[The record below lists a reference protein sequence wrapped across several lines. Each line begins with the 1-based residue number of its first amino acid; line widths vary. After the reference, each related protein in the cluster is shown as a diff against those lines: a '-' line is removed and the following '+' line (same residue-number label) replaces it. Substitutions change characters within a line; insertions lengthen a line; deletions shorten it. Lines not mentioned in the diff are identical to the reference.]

1 MDKISVGKEILRH
14 IHSKGYEAYFV
25 GGFVRDQ
32 LLKIHSNDI
41 DITTNATP
49 EEIEKIFDKT
59 VATGKK
65 YGTVTVFVDNY
76 SFEITTYRIDQ
87 DYQDH
92 RKPERVKFSHDLAED
107 LMRRDFTINAMAMDI
122 EGDIID
128 FHDGKKDLTKRIIR
142 AIGDPETR
150 FKEDALRILR
160 AIRFVAKLNFTI
172 EEKTRKAI
180 EKNLK
185 LLLEISIE
193 RIINEFEQIFAYD
206 HHKEAL
212 KYLVKSDIAK
222 VFNEFNRGLEL
233 YIQSSIKLNFLEFF
247 ALCLYINKLEIP
259 NYWRFSNKEKTRI
272 TRLINIVKVT
282 QRNSYNPLLVYQT
295 SKELCLSANEISQV
309 INSKNNQKDL
319 IEQIDKH
326 LPIRKTQD
334 LKINGNDLLKIADFA
349 NEEIIGEI
357 LKELEAKVLHNE
369 LENEDEELIAYA
381 KRMLERLD
389 G

>member
-128 FHDGKKDLTKRIIR
+128 FHDGKTDLTKRIIR

-172 EEKTRKAI
+172 EEKTQKAI

-212 KYLVKSDIAK
+212 KYLVKSDIVK
-222 VFNEFNRGLEL
+222 VFNEFNPGLEL

-247 ALCLYINKLEIP
+247 ALCLYVNKLEIP

-309 INSKNNQKDL
+309 INFKNNQKDL

>member
-1 MDKISVGKEILRH
+1 MDKISIGKEILRH

-128 FHDGKKDLTKRIIR
+128 FHDGKTDLTKRIIR

-172 EEKTRKAI
+172 EEKTQKAI

-247 ALCLYINKLEIP
+247 ALCLYVNKLEIP

>member
-1 MDKISVGKEILRH
+1 MDKISIGKEILRH

-128 FHDGKKDLTKRIIR
+128 FHDGKTDLTKRIIR

-172 EEKTRKAI
+172 EEKTQKAI

-212 KYLVKSDIAK
+212 KYLVKSDIVK
-222 VFNEFNRGLEL
+222 VFNEFNPGLEL

-247 ALCLYINKLEIP
+247 ALCLYVNKLEIP

-309 INSKNNQKDL
+309 INFKNNQKDL

>member
-1 MDKISVGKEILRH
+1 MDKISIGKEILRH

-87 DYQDH
+87 DYQNH